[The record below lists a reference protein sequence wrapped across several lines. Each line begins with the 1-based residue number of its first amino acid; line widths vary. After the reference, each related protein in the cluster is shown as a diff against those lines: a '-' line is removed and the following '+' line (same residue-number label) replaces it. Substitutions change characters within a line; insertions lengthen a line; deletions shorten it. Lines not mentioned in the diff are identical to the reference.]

1 MRRYAKRFVS
11 LTALAVLALAVAWK
25 MLPDTAEAQN
35 AGNTAK
41 NSHSLVLS
49 ACTPASK
56 PNGATVL
63 DVPYISQD
71 DYPTG
76 CESVSAVMLLQ
87 YWGLNIDVD
96 TFIDDYLDC
105 GQFTWQGET
114 RIGPSPHDR
123 FVGNPRS
130 ENSYG
135 CYAPVIERAVTGLL
149 PEDYAVVNRTGSV
162 LPALAQR
169 YLDRQIP
176 VLIWAT
182 IDMKETYVSA
192 SWVNEKDGS
201 TVQWLVNEHCLVLVG
216 YDDESYYCNDPNR
229 NGGVTRYSRELL
241 ESRFKS
247 MGSQALAIV
256 PDK

>member
-1 MRRYAKRFVS
+1 MRRYAKRITG
-11 LTALAVLALAVAWK
+11 LTALAVLVLAVAWK
-25 MLPDTAEAQN
+25 TLPDTAEAPG
-35 AGNTAK
+35 ADSAAK
-41 NSHSLVLS
+41 NSHSLALS
-49 ACTPASK
+49 ACTPAPLSDSL
-56 PNGATVL
+56 VL
-63 DVPYISQD
+63 DVPYISQEA
-71 DYPTG
+71 YPTG

-87 YWGLNIDVD
+87 FWGIDIDVD

-114 RIGPSPHDR
+114 PIGPSPNDR

-130 ENSYG
+130 EDSYG
-135 CYAPVIERAVTGLL
+135 CYAPVIERAVASLL
-149 PEDYAVVNRTGSV
+149 PKNYAVINRTGSV

-192 SWVNEKDGS
+192 SWIDEKDGS

-216 YDDESYYCNDPNR
+216 YDDEAYYCNDPYKN
-229 NGGVTRYSRELL
+229 NGVMRYSRELL

-256 PDK
+256 PDE

>member
-1 MRRYAKRFVS
+1 MRRYAKRITG
-11 LTALAVLALAVAWK
+11 LTALAVLVLAVAWK
-25 MLPDTAEAQN
+25 TLPDTAEAPG
-35 AGNTAK
+35 AGSAAK
-41 NSHSLVLS
+41 NSHSLALS
-49 ACTPASK
+49 ACTPAPLSDSL
-56 PNGATVL
+56 VL
-63 DVPYISQD
+63 DVPYISQEA
-71 DYPTG
+71 YPTG

-87 YWGLNIDVD
+87 FWGIDIDVD

-114 RIGPSPHDR
+114 PIGPSPNDR

-130 ENSYG
+130 EDSYG
-135 CYAPVIERAVTGLL
+135 CYAPVIERAVASLL
-149 PEDYAVVNRTGSV
+149 PKNYAVINRTGSV

-192 SWVNEKDGS
+192 SWIDEKDGS

-216 YDDESYYCNDPNR
+216 YDDEAYYCNDPYKN
-229 NGGVTRYSRELL
+229 NGVMRYSRELL

-256 PDK
+256 PDE

>member
-1 MRRYAKRFVS
+1 MRRYAKRITG
-11 LTALAVLALAVAWK
+11 LTALAVLVLAVAWK
-25 MLPDTAEAQN
+25 TLPDTAEAPS
-35 AGNTAK
+35 AGSAAK
-41 NSHSLVLS
+41 NSHSLALS
-49 ACTPASK
+49 ACTPTPLSDSL
-56 PNGATVL
+56 VL
-63 DVPYISQD
+63 DVPYISQEA
-71 DYPTG
+71 YPTG

-87 YWGLNIDVD
+87 FWGIDIDVD

-114 RIGPSPHDR
+114 PIGPSPNDR

-130 ENSYG
+130 EDSYG
-135 CYAPVIERAVTGLL
+135 CYAPVIERAVTSLL
-149 PEDYAVVNRTGSV
+149 PKNYAVINRTGSV

-192 SWVNEKDGS
+192 SWIDEKDGS

-216 YDDESYYCNDPNR
+216 YDDEAYYCNDPYKN
-229 NGGVTRYSRELL
+229 NGVMRYSRELL

-256 PDK
+256 PDE